1 MKLTE
6 EEKQI
11 ILNKRNK
18 EEEAKPKKT
27 GILKHDL
34 YFPQQLDFQG
44 YNPNVP
50 ITYSTL
56 LETVEKFKST
66 FIRIPKGT
74 EFHCY
79 VEDNQELWHDIED
92 GYIEYKNYE
101 WAKEN
106 LEKIK
111 KYK

>member
-11 ILNKRNK
+11 IIDKRKK

-34 YFPQQLDFQG
+34 YHPTKMCFEG
-44 YNPNVP
+44 YDPNKT
-50 ITYSTL
+50 ITYKL
-56 LETVEKFKST
+56 FLEIVENFKST
-66 FIRIPKGT
+66 FVKIPKGT
-74 EFHCY
+74 EFNCY
-79 VEDNQELWHDIED
+79 IEDDHELWHNAET
-92 GYIEYKNYE
+92 GYIEYRNSN

-111 KYK
+111 KL